1 MSIYET
7 VVCDYCGHVN
17 EGPTVPDKWITSNG
31 EHFDTQYC
39 AVTYWHYYNKDG
51 EYMGSLT

>member
-17 EGPTVPDKWITSNG
+17 EGPTVPDKWVSADG
-31 EHFDTQYC
+31 QHFDTKYC
-39 AVTYWHYYNKDG
+39 AVTQWTYYDKEVYAQG
-51 EYMGSLT
+51 AV